1 MKLEDSA
8 IDYDEESFE
17 SEQEKMKNDEKRMKK
32 TVATVVTVKKLT
44 GSWMGPTDTNCKVK

>member
-17 SEQEKMKNDEKRMKK
+17 SEQEKMKNDEKWMKK
-32 TVATVVTVKKLT
+32 TVATVVTVCNGQETYRFLDGT
-44 GSWMGPTDTNCKVK
+44 H